1 MKTNR
6 RSFIKTAGIIAGS
19 TCIAGAGFCSCSMMD
34 SVSNTPS
41 IPASAI
47 HVDENKLTIILD
59 AANGLKEIGGKGK
72 LAVPPDGDEQNLVK
86 LIVVHPEKDS
96 YMVFADKCTHGGRE
110 LNYKPNNRHLVCSS
124 FGHSTYD
131 LEGNVLSGPA
141 PRKLSP
147 FKSELKENQLIIT
160 I

>member
-1 MKTNR
+1 
-6 RSFIKTAGIIAGS
+6 
-19 TCIAGAGFCSCSMMD
+19 MMEG
-34 SVSNTPS
+34 VSNTPS

-47 HVDENKLTIILD
+47 HVDENKFTIMLD

-72 LAVPPDGDEQNLVK
+72 LAVTPDGNEQNLLK

-96 YMVFADKCTHGGRE
+96 YLVFADKCTHGGRE
-110 LNYKPNNRHLVCSS
+110 LNYKHKDNQLVCSS

-131 LEGNVLSGPA
+131 LKGRVLSGPA
-141 PRKLSP
+141 PRSLAS

-160 I
+160 V